1 MSETSLW
8 NFQRENPKGN
18 GDFLKEKFL
27 KKLLD
32 EFLHNFP
39 EEFQKQMVRG
49 ILDGTVIEFSLR
61 RTKYQENSQ

>member
-18 GDFLKEKFL
+18 GDFLKVILKKFL

-32 EFLHNFP
+32 EFLNNFP
-39 EEFQKQMVRG
+39 EEFLKQTVRG

-61 RTKYQENSQ
+61 RTKYQD